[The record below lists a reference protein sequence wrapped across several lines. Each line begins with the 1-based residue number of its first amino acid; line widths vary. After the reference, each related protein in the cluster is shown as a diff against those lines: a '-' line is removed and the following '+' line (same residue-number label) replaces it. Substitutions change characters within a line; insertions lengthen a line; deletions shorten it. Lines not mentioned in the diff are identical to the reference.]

1 MPARPDEFLFPA
13 SDIPASV
20 KAALGDDLELRP
32 LAISDHARGH
42 FELLT
47 VLTAAPNIGKDAY
60 IDRFEYLRSCPN
72 TYYTVVIVHK
82 ATDQLVAVG
91 TVFVE
96 RKFTRSGG
104 LVAHIEDIAV
114 SKKMQGRKLGL
125 LIIKTLEELGRQAGC
140 YKVILDCSKE
150 NIAFY
155 EKCGRVSWNLEFKHK
170 EYEMVMYLDSPP
182 ALAAATPAPRL

>member
-1 MPARPDEFLFPA
+1 MSISPNELLFPA

-20 KAALGDDLELRP
+20 KASLGPDLELRP
-32 LAISDHARGH
+32 LAVSDHARGH

-47 VLTAAPNIGKDAY
+47 VLTAAPNIGQEAY
-60 IDRFEYLRSCPN
+60 IDRFTYMQSCPN

-82 ATDQLVAVG
+82 ETDQLVACG

-140 YKVILDCSKE
+140 YKVILDCSKD
-150 NIAFY
+150 NIPFY
-155 EKCGRVSWNLEFKHK
+155 EKCGFKHK
-170 EYEMVMYLDSPP
+170 EYEMVMYLDNAPKLVEP
-182 ALAAATPAPRL
+182 TPAPRL